1 MIVLPACPFPSLAWC
16 QIAYNTDTP
25 SQDVV
30 VDIHEHFVKQTMR
43 NRMLLSNAQGEMM
56 VTLPVHR
63 RTASSRALSDVLF
76 TEAISPTILMRHLR
90 TGYGAAPYFEHFED
104 SLIQFLETYAKP
116 GLPLLDFNLGS
127 LRWLEDEFGLK
138 SIALSSNYMRH
149 SDLEHPSNDL
159 RTKDGFTSDN
169 YTYERYPQV
178 FEDRNGFV
186 GGCSV
191 LDGVF
196 HGGPEV
202 TKWWKKKVTRLSSR
216 HE

>member
-16 QIAYNTDTP
+16 QIAYNTDAP
-25 SQDVV
+25 SQDIV

-63 RTASSRALSDVLF
+63 RTASSRALSDIRF
-76 TEAISPTILMRHLR
+76 TEDISPTILMRHLR
-90 TGYGAAPYFEHFED
+90 TGYGATPYFEHFEH
-104 SLIQFLETYAKP
+104 SLIQFFETYAKP

-127 LRWLEDEFGLK
+127 LRWLEDEFELK
-138 SIALSSNYMRH
+138 SVASSSNFMRH
-149 SDLEHPSNDL
+149 SDLEHPSNDF
-159 RTKDGFTSDN
+159 RTKESFTRENWTFD
-169 YTYERYPQV
+169 RYPQV
-178 FEDRNGFV
+178 FEDRNDFI

-191 LDGVF
+191 LDGIF

-202 TKWWKKKVTRLSSR
+202 KNWWMKKVTRLSSR
-216 HE
+216 NE